1 MIYYHCEDLG
11 CYYRLKNDV
20 LELAP
25 EFADG
30 SFDTEDF
37 GEREI
42 GDDEIVTFMG
52 KPMTIKEVEDN
63 IIIPAIKKH
72 LRVAA

>member
-1 MIYYHCEDLG
+1 MIYYYCEDLG

-25 EFADG
+25 AFADG
-30 SFDTEDF
+30 CFDTEDF
-37 GEREI
+37 GERET

-52 KPMTIKEVEDN
+52 KSMTIKAVEED
-63 IIIPAIKKH
+63 IIIPTIKKNQ
-72 LRVAA
+72 RGAA